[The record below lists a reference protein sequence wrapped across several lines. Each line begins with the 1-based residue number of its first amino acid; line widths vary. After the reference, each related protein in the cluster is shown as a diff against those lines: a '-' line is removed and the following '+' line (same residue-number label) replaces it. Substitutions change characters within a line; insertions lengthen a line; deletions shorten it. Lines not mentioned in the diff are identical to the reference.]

1 MQNKNHKTYN
11 KIQELN
17 KKKIYLSNLKQQLF
31 VIENKFNKI
40 VVDAEKNIFN
50 IKNRLQKDVE
60 KVYKFSIEKEVK
72 CLLPII
78 DSLESALEIEKKS
91 KDKSNKLILKIKN
104 ILNYLINILNE
115 FNVTVISD
123 NNILFNPEIHQAV
136 SVQYNKDLKNNSII
150 MIMQNG
156 YKLNDRLLRP
166 AMVIVSK
173 KNH

>member
-1 MQNKNHKTYN
+1 MQNKNHQTYN
-11 KIQELN
+11 QIHEVN
-17 KKKIYLSNLKQQLF
+17 KKKIYLSNLRKQLF
-31 VIENKFNKI
+31 VLENKFNKI
-40 VVDAEKNIFN
+40 VIEAEKNIIN

-60 KVYKFSIEKEVK
+60 KVYKFSLEKEVK

-91 KDKSNKLILKIKN
+91 KDNSNELILKIKN
-104 ILNYLINILNE
+104 LLNYLMNILSK

-123 NNILFNPEIHQAV
+123 NNIPFNPEIHQAV
-136 SVQYNKDLKNNSII
+136 SVQYNKNLKNNSII

-173 KNH
+173 KNY